1 MIVTADSVTEP
12 GEVAGRVLVAGSHG
26 GRVAAHYAAVAGVRA
41 VIFNDAGIGLDEAGI
56 LGLALLE
63 TIGMAAAAVDHRSAR
78 IGDGGDM
85 LARGILSRVNRVA
98 GRLGLAPGMRCA
110 DAALRLAAAPQPE
123 GRLPEEEQGRYRFA
137 DRVLGVDSIG
147 MLEAEDAGRILVI
160 GSHAAL
166 HGGRPESALPFGAAL
181 AIFND
186 AGGATSRLPELD
198 RRGIAAAAVDCWSA
212 RIGDARSMWERG
224 CLSQI
229 NASAAAQGIVAG
241 SSVQAAAAVAAAR
254 EQP

>member
-1 MIVTADSVTEP
+1 MIATADSVTEL

-26 GRVAAHYAAVAGVRA
+26 GRVAARYAAAAGVRA

-56 LGLALLE
+56 SGLPLLDA
-63 TIGMAAAAVDHRSAR
+63 IGMAAAAIDHRSAR
-78 IGDGGDM
+78 VGDGADM
-85 LARGILSRVNRVA
+85 LARGTVSRANRA
-98 GRLGLAPGMRCA
+98 ASRLGVVAGMRCA

-123 GRLPEEEQGRYRFA
+123 GTLPAEEQGRYRFA
-137 DRVLGVDSIG
+137 ERVTGVDSIG
-147 MLEAEDAGRILVI
+147 MLVAADAGRVLVI

-166 HGGRPESALPFGAAL
+166 HGGRAESALPIDAAL

-186 AGGATSRLPELD
+186 AGGATSRLPELE

-224 CLSQI
+224 MLSEI
-229 NASAAAQGIVAG
+229 NAPAAARGIVTG
-241 SSVQAAAAVAAAR
+241 QTVQAAAVIAAAR
-254 EQP
+254 ERS